1 MQINKI
7 KQELKKQR
15 FGIIGKPSDW
25 LISSIPDL
33 KHANKLFGITFINI
47 KMDEVVKL
55 TKKIKSPYKLKIKG
69 KFNQKE
75 LIKADH
81 IYQALNL
88 LVKKYKL
95 TGLTTRCFDLLTSV
109 KSTSCLALAEFND
122 DKIIATCEGDVTAL
136 ISMKI
141 ASLIGD
147 GYTFQ
152 ANPSYIDVKN
162 KKIIL
167 AHCTIPT
174 KMTTSYKLDT
184 HFESNIGVAIKGE
197 LKTTDVTMFRLS
209 SNLKDY
215 FVAEGK
221 IIKNGNNPQR
231 CRTQIEVK
239 FKDDISSLLTKPCGN
254 HHIIFYG
261 KHKNDINRFLKSNK
275 I

>member
-33 KHANKLFGITFINI
+33 KKAHSLFGITFINI
-47 KMDEVVKL
+47 KMDEVASLAKKAKL
-55 TKKIKSPYKLKIKG
+55 PYQLKIKD

-75 LIKADH
+75 LKKADY
-81 IYQALNL
+81 IYQALNV
-88 LVKKYKL
+88 LVKKHKL
-95 TGLTTRCFDLLTSV
+95 TGLTTRCFDLLTSL
-109 KSTSCLALAEFND
+109 KSTACLALAEFNNQ
-122 DKIIATCEGDVTAL
+122 KIIATCEGDVTAM

-174 KMTTSYKLDT
+174 KMTISYKLDT
-184 HFESNIGVAIKGE
+184 HFESGIGVAIKGK
-197 LKTTDVTMFRLS
+197 LKTTDITMFRLS

-221 IIKNGNNPQR
+221 IIKNGDNPQR

-239 FKDDISSLLTKPCGN
+239 FKDDISSLLTNPCGN

-261 KHKNDINRFLKSNK
+261 KHKKEIQQLLAK
-275 I
+275 ILV

>member
-1 MQINKI
+1 MQISKI
-7 KQELKKQR
+7 KDELKRQR

-25 LISSIPDL
+25 LISSIPNL
-33 KHANKLFGITFINI
+33 KKASDIFGITFINI
-47 KMDEVVKL
+47 KMDEVVKGA
-55 TKKIKSPYKLKIKG
+55 KKIKSPYKLKING
-69 KFNQKE
+69 KFNKNE
-75 LIKADH
+75 LVKVDH
-81 IYQALNL
+81 IYQALNKI
-88 LVKKYKL
+88 VKKYKL
-95 TGLTTRCFDLLTSV
+95 TGLTTRCFDLLSSLH
-109 KSTSCLALAEFND
+109 STSCLALAEFND
-122 DKIIATCEGDVTAL
+122 NKIIATCEGDVTAM
-136 ISMKI
+136 ISMKL
-141 ASLIGD
+141 ASLVGD

-152 ANPSYIDVKN
+152 ANPSYIDIKN

-197 LKTTDVTMFRLS
+197 LKKTDITMFRLS

-221 IIKNGNNPQR
+221 IINNGNSKHR

-239 FKDDISSLLTKPCGN
+239 FKDDISSLLTNPCGN

-261 KHKNDINRFLKSNK
+261 KHKREIIKLLDSIL
-275 I
+275 

>member
-7 KQELKKQR
+7 KQELRKQR

-25 LISSIPDL
+25 LISSIPNL
-33 KHANKLFGITFINI
+33 KKAHDLFGITFINI
-47 KMDEVVKL
+47 KMDEVVIL
-55 TKKIKSPYKLKIKG
+55 AKKVKSPYQLKIKG
-69 KFNQKE
+69 KFNKKE
-75 LIKADH
+75 LIKADQ
-81 IYQALNL
+81 IYQALNT

-95 TGLTTRCFDLLTSV
+95 TGLTTRCFDLLTSL

-122 DKIIATCEGDVTAL
+122 RKIIATCEGDVTAM
-136 ISMKI
+136 IAMKI

-174 KMTTSYKLDT
+174 KMTTFYKLDT

-197 LKTTDVTMFRLS
+197 LKTTDITMFRLS

-221 IIKNGNNPQR
+221 IIKNGNNSQR

-239 FKDDISSLLTKPCGN
+239 FKDDIYSLLTKPCGN
-254 HHIIFYG
+254 HHIIIYG
-261 KHKNDINRFLKSNK
+261 KHKKEFNDLLTK
-275 I
+275 ILA

>member
-1 MQINKI
+1 MQIIN
-7 KQELKKQR
+7 ELKKQR

-25 LISSIPDL
+25 LISSLPNL
-33 KHANKLFGITFINI
+33 KQAHKLFGITFINI
-47 KMDEVVKL
+47 KLSEVEKL
-55 TKKIKSPYKLKIKG
+55 AKSINKSYQLKIKG
-69 KFNQKE
+69 KFNKKE
-75 LIKADH
+75 LVKADH
-81 IYQALNL
+81 IYQALNKI
-88 LVKKYKL
+88 VKKYKL
-95 TGLTTRCFDLLTSV
+95 TGLTTRCFDLLTSL
-109 KSTSCLALAEFND
+109 KSTACLALAEFNNR
-122 DKIIATCEGDVTAL
+122 KIIATCEGDITAM

-184 HFESNIGVAIKGE
+184 HFESGIGVAIKGE
-197 LKTTDVTMFRLS
+197 LKTADVTMFRLS

-221 IIKNGNNPQR
+221 IIKNGNNSQR

-239 FKDDISSLLTKPCGN
+239 FKDDINSLLTKPCGN

-261 KHKNDINRFLKSNK
+261 HHKKDIQKLLAHVLA
-275 I
+275 